1 MFHNLLFTMSLAGT
15 MVFIFYIL
23 FYPLTK
29 RWVSLR
35 WRYGMLKIAMIF
47 YLVPFPEGKYLITRA
62 MEEMYPALWKRV
74 PKMVAAMDPKYMFI
88 VSDNWI
94 QILPKA
100 KLMLLALLVS
110 GIITLVIIAKYGI
123 RYCKMKKIY
132 LSFQEEQ
139 SKTEEQKLFFR
150 WKREMGIQKEILFVS
165 SEHCTSP
172 MTCGQWS
179 PVILFPRMEQ
189 TKLDRED
196 YDFLIRHELV
206 HILHRDLLIKY
217 LGLLVIAIHWF
228 NPFSYLLFGELSC
241 ISEMYCD
248 EKVLEGEGDERR
260 CRYGELLL
268 RLATENVFSNSERF
282 FVGAA
287 NSRNKRIYKRRILE
301 MRTSRKCKVAL
312 SVVTM
317 ALVCMMGG
325 ITCFAY
331 NSPAMMLND
340 QNHKLSED
348 LSFLTETEGMP
359 AELVPY
365 DNLFVDEKGN
375 VYDLS
380 EGGRALC
387 IHDFSVYG
395 TTQSHKR
402 NSNGGC
408 EVKSYE
414 SVKCKY
420 CNTIKVGDLISTT
433 TYTKCPH

>member
-1 MFHNLLFTMSLAGT
+1 M
-15 MVFIFYIL
+15 
-23 FYPLTK
+23 
-29 RWVSLR
+29 
-35 WRYGMLKIAMIF
+35 
-47 YLVPFPEGKYLITRA
+47 
-62 MEEMYPALWKRV
+62 
-74 PKMVAAMDPKYMFI
+74 
-88 VSDNWI
+88 
-94 QILPKA
+94 
-100 KLMLLALLVS
+100 
-110 GIITLVIIAKYGI
+110 
-123 RYCKMKKIY
+123 
-132 LSFQEEQ
+132 
-139 SKTEEQKLFFR
+139 
-150 WKREMGIQKEILFVS
+150 
-165 SEHCTSP
+165 
-172 MTCGQWS
+172 
-179 PVILFPRMEQ
+179 
-189 TKLDRED
+189 
-196 YDFLIRHELV
+196 
-206 HILHRDLLIKY
+206 HRDLLIKY